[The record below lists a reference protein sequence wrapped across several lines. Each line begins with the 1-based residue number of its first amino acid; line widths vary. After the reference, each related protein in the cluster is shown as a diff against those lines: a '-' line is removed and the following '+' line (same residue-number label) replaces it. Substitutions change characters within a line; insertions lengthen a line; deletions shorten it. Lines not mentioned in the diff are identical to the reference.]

1 MSIAQLTAA
10 PLGGDRF
17 AASPG
22 EGDERRTYGGLIVG
36 QALAAAAATADGVE
50 CHSLHLL
57 FAGAGD
63 GAQPVAI
70 AVDRLRDGRAFA
82 ARGVRVEQD
91 GKLLASAT
99 LSFHRGDEGP
109 QHQLAMPAA
118 PDPETLEDQREIRR
132 RNAEARGKVARR
144 SVAEGLIDARPV
156 ELPIEHVGDGVEA
169 RRQLWFR
176 SRVPLGDDAAAHQ
189 ALIAFASDMGLVHL
203 GMAAHNASGDGRRL
217 DAASLDHAVWFH
229 RPARADDWL
238 LYDQRAPVAYGGRGL
253 TSGTIFTRDGALV
266 ASVAQ
271 EVLIR
276 HAVR

>member
-1 MSIAQLTAA
+1 MPIAQLTAA
-10 PLGGDRF
+10 PLGDDRF
-17 AASPG
+17 TAPPG

-36 QALAAAAATADGVE
+36 QALAAAAATADGVA

-91 GKLLASAT
+91 GKLLANAT

-118 PDPETLEDQREIRR
+118 PGPESLEDQREIRR
-132 RNAEARGKVARR
+132 RNAEARGKTPRR
-144 SVAEGLIDARPV
+144 SVAERLIDARPI
-156 ELPIEHVGDGVEA
+156 ELPLNQIEGGVEA

-176 SRVPLGDDAAAHQ
+176 SRAPLGDDVAAHQ

-203 GMAAHNASGDGRRL
+203 GMAAHNASGDGGQL
-217 DAASLDHAVWFH
+217 DAASLDHSVWFH

-238 LYDQRAPVAYGGRGL
+238 LYDQRAPVAHGGRGL
-253 TSGTIFTRDGALV
+253 TFGTIFTRDGALV